1 MSEQNIIT
9 AYLEG
14 RIGPWAFYRQL
25 VKVGVS
31 VSTALTLALG
41 LSAVVRGDQTLED
54 LASRSRQTHRGDLLE
69 LERLLGMVGSSL
81 LPAVQNGNLNP
92 LAINLASLGVNV
104 DVPLSERVDLTHYGI
119 VGDMPLNLVGN
130 LSNVGESGDFRDMNL
145 VLGGNLGNVP
155 IELEGNVNVPIG
167 NDPGVNGNLGNAN
180 MAFSGKAGDLPLN
193 FSGNIGNS
201 DDLFRNDPQ

>member
-1 MSEQNIIT
+1 MSEQNVIN

-54 LASRSRQTHRGDLLE
+54 LASRSRLTHRGDLFE
-69 LERLLGMVGSSL
+69 LERLLGKVGNSF

-92 LAINLASLGVNV
+92 LAVDLASLGVNV
-104 DVPLSERVDLTHYGI
+104 DVPLDDEVKLNHDGI
-119 VGDMPLNLVGN
+119 AGDMPLNLDGS
-130 LSNVGESGDFRDMNL
+130 LSNVGEDGDFRNMNV
-145 VLGGNLGNVP
+145 VLNGTLGDVP
-155 IELEGNVNVPIG
+155 IELAGNVNVPIG
-167 NDPGVNGNLGNAN
+167 NDPAVNVNLGNAN
-180 MAFSGKAGDLPLN
+180 MAFSGNAGNLPLN
-193 FSGNIGNS
+193 FSGNIGNIG
-201 DDLFRNDPQ
+201 DLFRNDPQ

>member
-104 DVPLSERVDLTHYGI
+104 DVPLDDEVKLNHDGI
-119 VGDMPLNLVGN
+119 AGDMPLNLDGS
-130 LSNVGESGDFRDMNL
+130 LSNVGEDGDFRNMNV
-145 VLGGNLGNVP
+145 VLNGTLGDVP
-155 IELEGNVNVPIG
+155 IELAGNVNVPIG
-167 NDPGVNGNLGNAN
+167 NDPGVNVNLGNAN
-180 MAFSGKAGDLPLN
+180 MAFSGNAGNLPLN
-193 FSGNIGNS
+193 FSGNIGNIG
-201 DDLFRNDPQ
+201 DLFRNDPQ